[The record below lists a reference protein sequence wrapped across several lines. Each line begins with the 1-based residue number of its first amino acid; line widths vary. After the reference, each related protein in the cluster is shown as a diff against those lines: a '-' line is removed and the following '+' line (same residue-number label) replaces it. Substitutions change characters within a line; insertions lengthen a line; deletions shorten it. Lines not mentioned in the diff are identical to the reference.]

1 MPNPTGKNGHKSKD
15 KPSDDALV
23 KALTKY
29 AVRSYSR
36 EQKIRCLQDEL
47 SYIIGKRALNT
58 LETRLGI
65 GSVRKPPPI
74 EISRQAV
81 IDAVSKD
88 SLQLNGPMFIQA
100 QLKRSGLMIPSN
112 RDFVRGVMHDHF
124 DAGFTLR
131 FPGHKKQLIPRVGL
145 SSLGPFH
152 EICADGHEKLSA
164 QALQM
169 GELSLPMYGYKDKY
183 TDFLETLK
191 LLPNSRTA
199 AAGGH
204 IFLDF
209 VEETGCIPIQLTTD
223 KGSEIGWQYAFQSIL
238 REYFA
243 PNIDPAIFAAYM
255 VLKSVHN
262 TVIEGF
268 WRWLKTKMG
277 LNLKAIIIRGKQE
290 RIFDSNVAFHI
301 PLFYWIFVPLIQHE
315 LDEFREWWN
324 QHRVRL
330 QRDKNMPSGHIPAHA
345 HEHPTHFG
353 GIDCRIHVPKEAI
366 AELREYLTEEVGSRE
381 THLGWPGVTPEF
393 KAIVGGAW
401 AGIGSPEMT
410 MESAWNIFAQMSA
423 VMENY

>member
-1 MPNPTGKNGHKSKD
+1 MHFATNIWFKKGYNNDIRTKVISEWDRFNP
-15 KPSDDALV
+15 
-23 KALTKY
+23 
-29 AVRSYSR
+29 
-36 EQKIRCLQDEL
+36 Q
-47 SYIIGKRALNT
+47 
-58 LETRLGI
+58 RL
-65 GSVRKPPPI
+65 R
-74 EISRQAV
+74 
-81 IDAVSKD
+81 
-88 SLQLNGPMFIQA
+88 
-100 QLKRSGLMIPSN
+100 
-112 RDFVRGVMHDHF
+112 
-124 DAGFTLR
+124 FTLR

-152 EICADGHEKLSA
+152 EICADEHEKLSA
-164 QALQM
+164 QASQM

-199 AAGGH
+199 GAGGH

-223 KGSEIGWQYAFQSIL
+223 KGSKIGWQYAFQSIL

-268 WRWLKTKMG
+268 WRWLKTKM
-277 LNLKAIIIRGKQE
+277 
-290 RIFDSNVAFHI
+290 
-301 PLFYWIFVPLIQHE
+301 
-315 LDEFREWWN
+315 
-324 QHRVRL
+324 
-330 QRDKNMPSGHIPAHA
+330 
-345 HEHPTHFG
+345 
-353 GIDCRIHVPKEAI
+353 EAI

-393 KAIVGGAW
+393 KAIVGGAC

-423 VMENY
+423 VLENY